1 MVEKSYKL
9 ERKSLDYG
17 KIFLLSDLHFGV
29 RSNSLEW
36 LVNHKNFFY
45 NFYIPFLKSHASDND
60 ALWILGD
67 WFDNRQLLDIYVM
80 NTSIDIIIDLA
91 KVLPVHFLIGNH
103 DIYKKYDTD
112 INSIAAFR
120 HIPNV
125 YIYEKPVIITNGK
138 SDILILPWIG
148 DYEEEQKIIASNP
161 TQYIFAHT
169 DIAGFQYDNNRP
181 INRGLDVS
189 GLTGLR
195 RLFSGHI
202 HKRQEIG
209 KLIYIGCPYHTK
221 RSDIGNIKAV
231 YMFDPQTNTVTT
243 ERNTYSPVFQ
253 RISLESLLELTL
265 EKTVKVLDNN
275 YTDILV
281 PDKYI
286 HSFNL
291 TAFVDVL
298 KDCKFKKIETS
309 IDQKRPETDITDL
322 SEEIDIKDI
331 LSLVE
336 ASINDL
342 GYKMEV
348 IVKLKLLNKTYYD
361 RAYNEKEEIIL

>member
-1 MVEKSYKL
+1 MVEKDYRL
-9 ERKSLDYG
+9 ERKSLDYE

-45 NFYIPFLKSHASDND
+45 DFYIPFLKKYSSKGDV
-60 ALWILGD
+60 LWILGD

-80 NTSIDIIIDLA
+80 NTSIDIIIDIA
-91 KVLPVHFLIGNH
+91 KVIPVHFLIGNH

-125 YIYEKPVIITNGK
+125 YIYEKPVIITNGR
-138 SDILILPWIG
+138 SEILILPWVG
-148 DYEEEQKIIASNP
+148 DYKEEQKIISMNP
-161 TQYIFAHT
+161 TQYVFAHT
-169 DIAGFQYDNNRP
+169 DIAGFQYDNNRL

-189 GLTGLR
+189 AMPALQ

-202 HKRQEIG
+202 HKRQESG

-221 RSDIGNIKAV
+221 RSDIGNDKAV
-231 YMFDPQTNTVTT
+231 YMFDPQTNTIVK
-243 ERNTYSPVFQ
+243 ERNTYSPIFQ
-253 RISLESLLELTL
+253 RLSLESLLELTL
-265 EKTVKVLDNN
+265 EQTSKVLANN

-286 HSFNL
+286 HMFNL

-309 IDQKRPETDITDL
+309 IDQKRLDTDVTDL
-322 SEEIDIKDI
+322 SDEIDIKDI

-348 IVKLKLLNKTYYD
+348 LVKLKLLNKAYYD
-361 RAYNEKEEIIL
+361 KAYNEKEEIIF